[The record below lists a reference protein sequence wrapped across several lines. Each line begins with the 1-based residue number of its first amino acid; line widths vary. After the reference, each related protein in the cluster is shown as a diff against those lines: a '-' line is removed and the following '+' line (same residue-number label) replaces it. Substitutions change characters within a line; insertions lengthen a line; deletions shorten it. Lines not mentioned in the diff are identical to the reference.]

1 MFDTQHVLQ
10 KIEHVLEPQS
20 YEKKISVLFHRNS
33 GRRGGGRAEMIYPSS
48 LQLYFKKH
56 LPRSVNPM
64 NHFVT
69 PGIKLVKLPMVSL
82 ALNSYIP

>member
-1 MFDTQHVLQ
+1 MFWNPKVMRKKYLYCF
-10 KIEHVLEPQS
+10 IETVGE
-20 YEKKISVLFHRNS
+20 
-33 GRRGGGRAEMIYPSS
+33 GGGGRAEMIYPSS

-69 PGIKLVKLPMVSL
+69 PEIKLVKLPMVSL